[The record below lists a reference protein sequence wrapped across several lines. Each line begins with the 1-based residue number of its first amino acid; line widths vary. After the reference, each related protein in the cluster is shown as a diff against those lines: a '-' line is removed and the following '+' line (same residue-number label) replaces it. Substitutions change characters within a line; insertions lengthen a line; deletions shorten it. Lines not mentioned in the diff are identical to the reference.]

1 MQVKIKEFDA
11 GKIAES
17 GQCFRM
23 IMTDDGSYDV
33 IYKNHYL
40 NIKPVCYNEITG
52 EYELDFDCS
61 EEEYESIWKP
71 YFDIDTDYSKLA
83 TLVDKDDKFLN
94 EAVNFGRGMRI
105 LRQDPWEMLISFIIS
120 QRKSIP
126 AIRTSVERL
135 CKLCGEKI
143 DTRYGEKYLFPDAQ
157 AVAKLTIDELASC
170 GLGYRARYISET
182 AKKVASGE
190 IDIYEMAKLDDIEL
204 KEALMSLCGVG
215 VKVADCVM
223 LFGYRRMNAF
233 PEDVWIKRAMQNEY
247 PNGFPFEKYQGYS
260 GIMQQYIF
268 FYIRSRK

>member
-1 MQVKIKEFDA
+1 MQIKIKEFDA

-23 IMTDDGSYDV
+23 VMTEDGSYDV
-33 IYKNHYL
+33 IFRNNYL

-52 EYELDFDCS
+52 ESILEFDCS
-61 EEEYESIWKP
+61 EAEYNEIWRE
-71 YFDIDTDYSKLA
+71 YFDLDTDYSKIVSM
-83 TLVDKDDKFLN
+83 VDKEDKFLN
-94 EAVNFGRGMRI
+94 EAVNYGRGMRI

-126 AIRTSVERL
+126 AIRTSIERL
-135 CKLCGEKI
+135 CKMCDEKI
-143 DTRYGEKYLFPDAQ
+143 ETAHGIKYLFPDAGTI
-157 AVAKLTIDELASC
+157 AKLSIDELASC

-190 IDIYEMAKLDDIEL
+190 FNVYALEEL
-204 KEALMSLCGVG
+204 ADNELREALMSLCGVG

-223 LFGYRRMNAF
+223 LFGYRRLSAF
-233 PEDVWIKRAMQNEY
+233 PEDVWIKRAMETEY
-247 PNGFPFEKYQGYS
+247 PNGFPFDKYQGYS

-268 FYIRSRK
+268 FYIRNRN